1 MSPKPSGAA
10 VLVLALLLAAC
21 ASAAPPPGTPNPY
34 GVTVGGAFGARN
46 GDGAPVDAQG
56 IPLPGPGRGAY

>member
-1 MSPKPSGAA
+1 MSRKLSGTAM
-10 VLVLALLLAAC
+10 LVLALLLAAC
-21 ASAAPPPGTPNPY
+21 APASSPPGTPNPY
-34 GVTVGGAFGARN
+34 GVSIGGAFGARN